1 MMLYAE
7 SSAPLAWLL
16 DQADGE
22 RVADALAAAEH
33 VVTSEL
39 TLVECDRVLIR
50 AVALHELEEADAVDR
65 QARLNAVAHAWT
77 VLALDEE
84 ILERARRPF
93 PVEPIRTLDA
103 LHLATAVT
111 LRKVVADLAM
121 LTLDHR
127 IRTAA
132 RRLGIPL
139 IPNDAHL
146 GS

>member
-1 MMLYAE
+1 MMLCAE

-16 DQADGE
+16 DHAHGE

-50 AVALHELEEADAVDR
+50 AVVLHELEEADAVDR
-65 QARLNAVAHAWT
+65 QARLNAVAQMWT
-77 VLALDEE
+77 VVRLEEE

-93 PVEPIRTLDA
+93 PVEPVRTLDA

-111 LRKVVADLAM
+111 LRKVV
-121 LTLDHR
+121 
-127 IRTAA
+127 
-132 RRLGIPL
+132 
-139 IPNDAHL
+139 
-146 GS
+146 